1 MIDDLSHSIEVAAR
15 ALAAG
20 ELVAFPTE
28 TVYGLGADAESA
40 SAVRRIFEVKGRP
53 TSHPL
58 IVHVDSVRW
67 LAELARQVPDT
78 AFRLAER
85 FWPGPLTL
93 ILQRSERVPLAV
105 TGGQATV
112 GIRVPSHPVALG
124 LLRAFGR
131 GVAAPSA
138 NRFGKLSPTTAAH
151 VREDLGDLVPH
162 VLDGGACE
170 VGVESTIVD
179 LSREAPRLLRPG
191 GVPREALEEVLK
203 KPLLHETIGPVRA
216 PGLLPSHYAPRAE
229 VLLCSRAELPQRA
242 EALRARG
249 ARLGALTPEHTPLD
263 HIDAAV
269 TLPSD
274 AAGFAR
280 RLYASLRELDAANVD
295 VILVVAPEIRGLG
308 LAVLDRLTRAA
319 APR

>member
-1 MIDDLSHSIEVAAR
+1 MNDPGNAIDAAAR

-28 TVYGLGADAESA
+28 TVYGLGADAEGP

-58 IVHVDSVRW
+58 IVHVDSVDW
-67 LAELARQVPDT
+67 LESLAHDVPSI

-93 ILQRSERVPLAV
+93 ILKRSERVPLAV

-112 GIRVPSHPVALG
+112 GIRVPSHPVALA
-124 LLRAFGR
+124 LLRRFGR

-151 VREDLGDLVPH
+151 VREDLGDLVAQ
-162 VLDGGACE
+162 VLDGGPCD
-170 VGVESTIVD
+170 VGVDSTILD

-191 GVPREALEEVLK
+191 GVPREALEEVLG

-229 VLLCSRAELPQRA
+229 VVLCSQSELPQRA

-249 ARLGALTPEHTPLD
+249 ARLGALAPEGTPIALVD
-263 HIDAAV
+263 VAV
-269 TLPSD
+269 TLPGD
-274 AAGFAR
+274 AVSFAR
-280 RLYASLRELDAANVD
+280 RLYASLRELDAARVD
-295 VILVVAPEIRGLG
+295 VILVVAPQVRGLG